1 VTQPASV
8 PPATSRESYERAVQE
23 VVRGALAFVNARW
36 GEAQFTDAAMVA
48 FVDDV
53 VPVVLAAQQQ
63 VAALTSVHLAHLTGI
78 DPLPVPATLYERGV
92 APEAVYQ
99 RPIVAARRA
108 LAEGKSV
115 AQARLAGER
124 RLESLV
130 RTDIQMAK
138 VRQADRVMRAAGVR
152 FYKRVPKGAAT
163 CALCLIASTQRYK
176 VGKLLP
182 IHPGCVP
189 AGTAVST
196 PPRQAGVGGAF
207 GWGALHAVT
216 RRKFEGELVEFATA
230 RGDKVR
236 VTPNHPVLTEKGWV
250 PAHLLGE
257 GDTVFRRLQREWP
270 VGCRPNVDQ
279 GPVLVE
285 DVFDAARMAFP
296 LVRVPLAAEDFHA
309 DGADGEVEIVYTNG
323 YFPAERD
330 AELVEVVGERLLVDA
345 GRAGVA
351 FDGGGA
357 FGSLV
362 PGGASAARCGVCGG
376 SLGFPLLG
384 RHFGGAELAGFG
396 SVTRFDAP
404 AEEFGPDSAAGYASK
419 GFDLKRRLAGLVEGD
434 RVVEFRR
441 VGFSGHVFNLHTN
454 EGWYGASNYI
464 VSNCDCGVEPLPG
477 DKDPGHVIDED
488 LLEATH
494 ARVAAIMG
502 EADRGGRN
510 PDYRKLIVTHEH
522 GEIGPLVAWKGDRFT
537 GRSQIPDEYW
547 SPLPSV

>member
-1 VTQPASV
+1 MTQPASV

-78 DPLPVPATLYERGV
+78 DPLPVPANLYERGV
-92 APEAVYQ
+92 APEVVYQ

-182 IHPGCVP
+182 IHPGC
-189 AGTAVST
+189 
-196 PPRQAGVGGAF
+196 
-207 GWGALHAVT
+207 
-216 RRKFEGELVEFATA
+216 
-230 RGDKVR
+230 
-236 VTPNHPVLTEKGWV
+236 
-250 PAHLLGE
+250 
-257 GDTVFRRLQREWP
+257 
-270 VGCRPNVDQ
+270 
-279 GPVLVE
+279 
-285 DVFDAARMAFP
+285 
-296 LVRVPLAAEDFHA
+296 
-309 DGADGEVEIVYTNG
+309 
-323 YFPAERD
+323 
-330 AELVEVVGERLLVDA
+330 
-345 GRAGVA
+345 
-351 FDGGGA
+351 
-357 FGSLV
+357 
-362 PGGASAARCGVCGG
+362 
-376 SLGFPLLG
+376 
-384 RHFGGAELAGFG
+384 
-396 SVTRFDAP
+396 
-404 AEEFGPDSAAGYASK
+404 
-419 GFDLKRRLAGLVEGD
+419 
-434 RVVEFRR
+434 
-441 VGFSGHVFNLHTN
+441 
-454 EGWYGASNYI
+454 
-464 VSNCDCGVEPLPG
+464 DCGVEPLPG